1 MQLQVEMKEITV
13 KQKDMVIG
21 GRIPITVELLNRSI
35 KAPTHLQSTGV
46 ANVHHV
52 NLVIMRE
59 AVAVPV
65 ILDALKMATVRNR
78 RQKHRF

>member
-1 MQLQVEMKEITV
+1 M

-35 KAPTHLQSTGV
+35 KTPAHLQSTGV

-59 AVAVPV
+59 AVTVPV